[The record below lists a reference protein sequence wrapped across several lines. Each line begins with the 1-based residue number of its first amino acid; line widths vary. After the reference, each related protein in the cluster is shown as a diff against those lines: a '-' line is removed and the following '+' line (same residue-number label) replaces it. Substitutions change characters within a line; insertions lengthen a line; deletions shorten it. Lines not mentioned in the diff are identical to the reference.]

1 MLSFTWSTSELLLL
15 CIDVFSFGVTFV
27 LLEVLLLCL
36 LLVLCF
42 LQAIPFPTRWTM
54 DLAVLNA
61 VSATTTAQAANKN
74 SRTCKCS
81 EVSMSAGAILH
92 AIDNDFVSKSSV
104 SGGGALALVDW
115 FMLLRGLPMECGAM
129 REKDGKVDCV
139 AQG

>member
-1 MLSFTWSTSELLLL
+1 MLSFTWSTCELLLL

-54 DLAVLNA
+54 DLTVLNA

-81 EVSMSAGAILH
+81 EVSMSAGAMLH
-92 AIDNDFVSKSSV
+92 AIDNDFVSKSSD
-104 SGGGALALVDW
+104 SGGGGALALVD
-115 FMLLRGLPMECGAM
+115 
-129 REKDGKVDCV
+129 
-139 AQG
+139 